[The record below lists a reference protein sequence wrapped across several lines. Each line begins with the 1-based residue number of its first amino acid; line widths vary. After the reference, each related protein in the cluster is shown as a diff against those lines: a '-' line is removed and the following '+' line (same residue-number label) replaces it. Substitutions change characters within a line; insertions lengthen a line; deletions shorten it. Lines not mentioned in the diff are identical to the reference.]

1 MVLDTH
7 CSDPI
12 WHLWQYGRHINA
24 RNTNNTRNARTT
36 RNTSV
41 RHRKGSRC
49 DERSG
54 YKKIGEYAI
63 IEANSNLVAMEA
75 LTDRYLNYVSK
86 NDFNWCMILYSDKN
100 DHPGVYSISGI
111 VQKEVGFTKDK
122 NGDYSLS
129 EADATSHAIIYAPTN
144 SNTPKEFKMDE

>member
-1 MVLDTH
+1 
-7 CSDPI
+7 
-12 WHLWQYGRHINA
+12 
-24 RNTNNTRNARTT
+24 
-36 RNTSV
+36 
-41 RHRKGSRC
+41 
-49 DERSG
+49 
-54 YKKIGEYAI
+54 
-63 IEANSNLVAMEA
+63 MEA